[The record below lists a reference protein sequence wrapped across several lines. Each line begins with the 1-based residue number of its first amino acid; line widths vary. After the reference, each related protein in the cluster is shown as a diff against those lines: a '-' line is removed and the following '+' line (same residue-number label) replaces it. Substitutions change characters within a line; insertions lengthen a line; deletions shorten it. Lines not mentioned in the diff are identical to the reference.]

1 MEALARLRE
10 FRAWLVAVAV
20 ALSLVGGCAKGAET
34 EEQMMKAGLDALY
47 ARRDPAAAAAQF
59 RKVLEKSP
67 NHYGAT
73 FQLAMALEQAGQKDE
88 ARPIWQRSLTLAEA
102 AGDAETAATARA
114 RLAPQAAPPAPAAP
128 APAAPAASA
137 ASADETLMKTG
148 LDLLYQ
154 RNDPNGA
161 AAQFRRILERNP
173 RHYGATFQ
181 LAMALDRA
189 GKPAEARPIWEKVL
203 KMAEESSDRETMNT
217 AKARLAKK
225 P

>member
-1 MEALARLRE
+1 MGPLARFLGFQACLLAIALALP
-10 FRAWLVAVAV
+10 
-20 ALSLVGGCAKGAET
+20 LVGGCSKGSEA

-47 ARRDPAAAAAQF
+47 ARRDPAGAAAQF
-59 RKVLEKSP
+59 RKVLEKNP

-73 FQLAMALEQAGQKDE
+73 FQLAMALEQAGRKDE
-88 ARPIWQRSLTLAEA
+88 ARPLWQRSLTLAEA
-102 AGDAETAATARA
+102 AGDTETAATARA
-114 RLAPQAAPPAPAAP
+114 RLAPPAAPAAPGPAAPAPPAPAA
-128 APAAPAASA
+128 APE
-137 ASADETLMKTG
+137 ETLMKTG

-161 AAQFRRILERNP
+161 AVQFRRILERNP

-189 GKPAEARPIWEKVL
+189 GKPAEARPLWEKVL
-203 KMAEESSDRETMNT
+203 KMAEESSDRETATT
-217 AKARLAKK
+217 AKARLARK